1 MSKLDEKE
9 TLRLIQELKYDKNIN
24 GDDYKIIDNMILLYM
39 EQKECNIDLVRKF
52 IIVQSKLIDAE
63 KQIRSLKNDNKVLK
77 ETLYGGNVSEQI

>member
-39 EQKECNIDLVRKF
+39 EQKEWNIDLVRKF